1 MPGFSQQVAQEIFN
15 ATLASSRSNLAAKAG
30 VWMSLHTGAPSDASG
45 GNEATYTGYARVNI
59 ASLMTS
65 AVVGT
70 APEQS
75 VRASNNA
82 DINFPAST
90 SGVAQTV
97 THWAIWS
104 DQTLGTSAYL
114 MYSGPL
120 SASRSVQ
127 SGDVVVIPS
136 GQLQIDLT

>member
-1 MPGFSQQVAQEIFN
+1 MPGFSKALAQQIFD
-15 ATLASSRSNLAAKAG
+15 ATLASSRTSLTAKSG
-30 VWMSLHTGAPSDASG
+30 VWMSLHTAAPDDNTG
-45 GNEATYTGYARVNI
+45 GNEATYSGYARVNI

-65 AVVGT
+65 STTGT
-70 APEQS
+70 APEQTITATNTS
-75 VRASNNA
+75 

-90 SGVAQTV
+90 GTTQTV

-114 MYSGPL
+114 MYSGSL

-127 SGDVVVIPS
+127 SGDVVVIPA
-136 GQLQIDLT
+136 GQLTVALT

>member
-1 MPGFSQQVAQEIFN
+1 MPGFSQALAQQIFD
-15 ATLASSRSNLAAKAG
+15 ATLASSRTSLSAKPG
-30 VWMSLHTGAPSDASG
+30 VWMSLHTAAPSDASG
-45 GNEATYTGYARVNI
+45 GNEATYSGYARVNI
-59 ASLMTS
+59 ASVMTS

-70 APEQS
+70 TPEQS
-75 VRASNNA
+75 VRATNTN

-90 SGVAQTV
+90 GATQTV

-104 DQTLGTSAYL
+104 DQTLGTSSYL
-114 MYSGPL
+114 MYAGEL

-127 SGDVVVIPS
+127 SGDVVVIPA

>member
-1 MPGFSQQVAQEIFN
+1 MPGFSKALAQSIFD
-15 ATLASSRSNLAAKAG
+15 ATLASTRSSLGAKAS
-30 VWMSLHTGAPSDASG
+30 VYMSLHTAAPDDTSG
-45 GNEATYTGYARVNI
+45 GNEATFSGYARVNV

-65 AVVGT
+65 STTGS
-70 APEQS
+70 APEQT
-75 VRASNNA
+75 VRATNTG

-90 SGVAQTV
+90 GATQTV

-114 MYSGPL
+114 MYSGSL

-127 SGDVVVIPS
+127 SGDVVVIPA
-136 GQLQIDLT
+136 GQLIIDLT

>member
-30 VWMSLHTGAPSDASG
+30 VWMSLHTAAPSDASG

-59 ASLMTS
+59 ASVMASSVTGS
-65 AVVGT
+65 

-75 VRASNNA
+75 VRATNNA

-90 SGVAQTV
+90 GSNQTV

-104 DQTLGTSAYL
+104 DQTLGTSAFL
-114 MYSGPL
+114 MYSGAL
-120 SASRSVQ
+120 SSSRNVQ

>member
-1 MPGFSQQVAQEIFN
+1 MPGFSQQIAQEIFN
-15 ATLASSRSNLAAKAG
+15 ATLAASRTSLSAKPG
-30 VWMSLHTGAPSDASG
+30 VWMSLHTAAPSDASA
-45 GNEATYTGYARVNI
+45 GNEATFTGYGRVNI
-59 ASLMTS
+59 ASVMS
-65 AVVGT
+65 SSVVGA

-75 VRASNNA
+75 VRATNTA

-90 SGVAQTV
+90 GANQTV

-104 DQTLGTSAYL
+104 DQTLSGGLYL
-114 MYSGPL
+114 MYSGEL
-120 SASRSVQ
+120 SASRVVQ

>member
-1 MPGFSQQVAQEIFN
+1 MPGFSQQLAQEIFN
-15 ATLASSRSNLAAKAG
+15 ATLASSRSNLAAKSG
-30 VWMSLHTGAPSDASG
+30 VWMSLHTAAPSDASG

-59 ASLMTS
+59 ASVMTS
-65 AVVGT
+65 SVTGT

-75 VRASNNA
+75 VRATNTS

-90 SGVAQTV
+90 GGTQTV

-114 MYSGPL
+114 MYSGEL
-120 SASRSVQ
+120 SASRAVQ
-127 SGDVVVIPS
+127 SGDVVVVPA

>member
-1 MPGFSQQVAQEIFN
+1 MPGFSQQIAQEIFN
-15 ATLASSRSNLAAKAG
+15 ATLASSRTSLSAKPG
-30 VWMSLHTGAPSDASG
+30 VWMSLHTSAPSDASG

-59 ASLMTS
+59 ASAMTS
-65 AVVGT
+65 SVVGT

-75 VRASNNA
+75 VRATNTT

-90 SGVAQTV
+90 GSTQTI

-104 DQTLGTSAYL
+104 DQTLGTTTYL
-114 MYSGPL
+114 MYSGEL
-120 SASRSVQ
+120 SASRAVQ
-127 SGDVVVIPS
+127 SGDVVVIPA

>member
-1 MPGFSQQVAQEIFN
+1 MPGFSQAIAQEIFN

-30 VWMSLHTGAPSDASG
+30 VWMSLHTAAPSDASG

-59 ASLMTS
+59 ASVMTS
-65 AVVGT
+65 SVVGT

-75 VRASNNA
+75 VRATNTS

-90 SGVAQTV
+90 GANQTV

-114 MYSGPL
+114 MYSGTL
-120 SASRSVQ
+120 SASRTVQ
-127 SGDVVVIPS
+127 SGDVVVIPA

>member
-1 MPGFSQQVAQEIFN
+1 MAGFSQALAQSIFD
-15 ATLASSRSNLAAKAG
+15 ATLASSRASLSAKPG
-30 VWMSLHTGAPSDASG
+30 VWMSLHTASPNDASG

-59 ASLMTS
+59 GSTMTS
-65 AVVGT
+65 SVVGT

-75 VRASNNA
+75 IRATNSG

-90 SGVAQTV
+90 GATQTV

-114 MYSGPL
+114 MYSGSL
-120 SASRSVQ
+120 SSSRSVQ
-127 SGDVVVIPS
+127 SGDVVVIPA
-136 GQLQIDLT
+136 GQLQIDLI

>member
-1 MPGFSQQVAQEIFN
+1 MAGFSQALAQSIFD
-15 ATLASSRSNLAAKAG
+15 ATLAASRSSLSAKPG
-30 VWMSLHTGAPSDASG
+30 VWMSLHTAAPNDASG

-65 AVVGT
+65 SVVGT
-70 APEQS
+70 APEQT
-75 VRASNNA
+75 VRATNTG

-90 SGVAQTV
+90 GATQTV

-114 MYSGPL
+114 MYSGEL
-120 SASRSVQ
+120 SSSRAVQ
-127 SGDVVVIPS
+127 AGDVVVIPA